1 MPHLQWK
8 SPNLIQ
14 PNPNVGPPGGLYCT
28 YKINFIILTSYFPT
42 DTGGEAYPHAEHE
55 RDGYPAAG
63 AAAGRPGNPGS
74 GADDGQGVGPDV
86 HVQPAQR
93 PQPPH
98 EWGPPPAQGQDVP
111 DGPPR

>member
-1 MPHLQWK
+1 MAHQAGNYQHLSQ
-8 SPNLIQ
+8 PNLTIQ
-14 PNPNVGPPGGLYCT
+14 PSGLPCT
-28 YKINFIILTSYFPT
+28 FNIILSFPT

>member
-1 MPHLQWK
+1 MSSYYLV
-8 SPNLIQ
+8 L
-14 PNPNVGPPGGLYCT
+14 
-28 YKINFIILTSYFPT
+28 YFPT

-63 AAAGRPGNPGS
+63 SSAGRPGNPGA